1 MTDHPMEEN
10 NTGTPLFQERAELG
24 EVRRRIEAIRH
35 EIAKIIVG
43 QEDVVELIIIALLCR
58 GHVLLEG
65 NPGVAKTLTAKL
77 ISKTIDSDFSR
88 IQFTPDLMPSDVTG
102 TSIFNF
108 KNSEFEFKK
117 GPIFSNIILI
127 DEINRA
133 PAKTQAALFEVMQER
148 QVTIDGHTYPMDNPF
163 IIIATQNPIEL
174 EGTYRLPEAQMD
186 RFIFKIN
193 VGYPNLNE
201 EVKIIESFHKD
212 RDLLQLS
219 DIQKVVDGPQL
230 LKDSSM
236 LKHIVVEDRLI
247 RYIAQIVQKTRNHAS
262 IAIGAS
268 PRASLALLHGA
279 KAMSLIRGRDFVTPE
294 DIVDLSVPVL
304 SHRISISAEREMEGT
319 TASSIIIDMVKSIEV
334 PR

>member
-10 NTGTPLFQERAELG
+10 NTDAPLFQERAELG

-35 EIAKIIVG
+35 EIAKVIVG

-77 ISKTIDSDFSR
+77 ISKTIDSAFSR

-148 QVTIDGHTYPMDNPF
+148 QVTIDGHTYPMDTPF

-186 RFIFKIN
+186 RFIFKIQ
-193 VGYPNLNE
+193 VGYPSLSE
-201 EVKIIESFHKD
+201 EVKIINSFHKD

-219 DIQKVVDGPQL
+219 DIQKVVDGTQL
-230 LKDSSM
+230 LEDSSM

-247 RYIAQIVQKTRNHAS
+247 QYIAQIVQKTRNHAS

-279 KAMSLIRGRDFVTPE
+279 KAMALIRGRDFVTPE
-294 DIVDLSVPVL
+294 DIVDLSIPVL

-319 TASSIIIDMVKSIEV
+319 TASSIITDMVKSIEV